1 MLYVPPQDA
10 SSGAKSRL
18 RVSSQ
23 LLWRRRY
30 SLLALIGGVA
40 VIAIFGVPRALGPRI
55 EASRV
60 IRADLIQT
68 VVATGN
74 VLAPY
79 RVNIASQITGI
90 VSDVPVA
97 QGQTV
102 NAGDALVILDDREA
116 RAVVV
121 QAEGAVAQA
130 EARLR
135 QIRELTLPSA
145 KEALA
150 QAKATLLNAQQAYDR
165 ADQLAKAGYGTRAT
179 LDDATRALDV
189 ARAQVRSNEFQVF
202 TNSPGGSDHV
212 MAETQLNQA
221 EANLTTAKSRLS
233 YTVISAPRDGVL
245 ITRNVERGN
254 VVQPSNVLMTLSP
267 FGETQLVVQV
277 DEKNFGLI
285 AVGQNAL
292 GSADA
297 FPRETFK
304 AEVIYINPGIDLQR
318 ATVEVKLRVLTPP
331 PYLRQDMTVSVDIE
345 TIRHQQTLVVP
356 STTIR
361 GTGNASTSVMKV
373 DGAHARRQLVK
384 VGIMS
389 GGKAE
394 ILEGLRE
401 NELVLPA
408 NATLVN
414 GSRIRAYAPPSQAP

>member
-1 MLYVPPQDA
+1 MLYAPPQTRSNSA
-10 SSGAKSRL
+10 ARL
-18 RVSSQ
+18 RATARYV
-23 LLWRRRY
+23 WRRRY
-30 SLLALIGGVA
+30 LVLTLIA
-40 VIAIFGVPRALGPRI
+40 AFAAIAFFGVPWALGPRI
-55 EASRV
+55 EASPV

-79 RVNIASQITGI
+79 RVNIASQITGV

-97 QGQTV
+97 EGQTV
-102 NAGDALVILDDREA
+102 KAGDALVMLDDREA

-150 QAKATLLNAQQAYDR
+150 QARATLVNAQQAYDR

-179 LDDATRALDV
+179 FDDATRALDV

-221 EANLTTAKSRLS
+221 QANLVTAKSRLS
-233 YTVISAPRDGVL
+233 YTVITAPRDGVL

-267 FGETQLVVQV
+267 FGDTQLVVHV

-285 AVGQNAL
+285 ALGQNAL
-292 GSADA
+292 ASADA
-297 FPRETFK
+297 FPREAFT

-318 ATVEVKLRVLTPP
+318 ATVEVKLRVLDPP
-331 PYLRQDMTVSVDIE
+331 AYLRQDMTVSVDIE
-345 TIRHQQTLVVP
+345 TMRHQHTLVVP
-356 STTIR
+356 ATTIR
-361 GTGNASTSVMKV
+361 AGAGSMSVLKV
-373 DGAHARRQLVK
+373 DGAHEHRQLVT
-384 VGIMS
+384 VGIMTA
-389 GGKAE
+389 GKAE
-394 ILEGLRE
+394 ILDGLRE
-401 NELVLPA
+401 GDLVLPA
-408 NATLVN
+408 NAAIAN
-414 GSRIRAYAPPSQAP
+414 GSRIRAYVGPSERP